1 MTDFHLDPRLQNDC
15 SLLWQDAG
23 LSVLLHHN
31 AEVLWLILVPH
42 SEHSEF
48 YQLPS
53 AQQQRLLGE
62 INRLSDCLQDEFGSD
77 KINVATIG
85 NVVSQLH
92 IHVIGRR
99 HDDAYWPDVVWGKPV
114 SGTHDAESS
123 AEIRQRLLTW
133 LELKGHTK

>member
-1 MTDFHLDPRLQNDC
+1 MTDFNLDPRLHNDC
-15 SLLWQDAG
+15 SLLWQDAE

-42 SEHSEF
+42 SEHNEF
-48 YQLPS
+48 YQLSS

-62 INRLSDCLQDEFGSD
+62 INRLSSCLQDEFGSD

-114 SGTHDAESS
+114 TETHDADSS
-123 AEIRQRLLTW
+123 ADIRQRLLSW
-133 LELKGHTK
+133 LEAKGHTK

>member
-1 MTDFHLDPRLQNDC
+1 M
-15 SLLWQDAG
+15 
-23 LSVLLHHN
+23 LLHHN

-42 SEHSEF
+42 SEHTEF
-48 YQLPS
+48 YQLSS

-62 INRLSDCLQDEFGSD
+62 INRLSSCLQDEFGSD

-114 SGTHDAESS
+114 THTHDAASV
-123 AEIRQRLLTW
+123 ADIKQRLLAC
-133 LELKGHTK
+133 LD